1 MDRREEN
8 QEIGQAQSLRF
19 LSQLISLAALPLMR
33 ALSIA
38 LPVALI
44 LAGCVGGT
52 IFSKLDQN
60 LAQGDCAA
68 AITLIDKSAD
78 RYGSNAQLLYLL
90 DAAMVTMQ
98 CGDFKAAQA
107 YFQQADALAERLWT
121 ESVSRNALA
130 MVTNDTVLPYAGEDF
145 ERVMIH
151 LMSAIG
157 YLEADEPDEA
167 LVEARRLDTLLTLF
181 NDKYEKKNVYRE
193 DAFARYL
200 SGILYEGDGDWDA
213 AFIDYRRA
221 AEVYQEDY
229 PDYGTDLPQMVV
241 DDLVRAA
248 GIVDRM
254 NDIKGLVPEGRLDG
268 QPDGQSDQRQAAEG
282 PDQGRVVFI
291 TFAGYAPQKV
301 QDMLVVPTPYGP
313 VGMAFPRMEVTPPQC
328 SQGRLTLNGED
339 HFFEA
344 DLVLVE
350 DIDRIA
356 VKNLDDRKGRILA
369 KMIARAAAKQVA
381 IHSISRSTDDH
392 DLQQVIEAIL
402 NLLNIVVV
410 EKADTRSWQTL
421 PGRIYMTRLHV
432 PAGLYTADLDACGHQ
447 IDLGSVRVGAGT
459 TRYLFRDLRYP
470 IPRPTADSR

>member
-8 QEIGQAQSLRF
+8 QEIGQTQPLRF
-19 LSQLISLAALPLMR
+19 LRRLISLAAPSSVR
-33 ALSIA
+33 SLSIA
-38 LPVALI
+38 IPVI
-44 LAGCVGGT
+44 LVFAGCTGGN
-52 IFSKLDQN
+52 IFSKLDAD
-60 LAQGDCAA
+60 LTQGDCTAA
-68 AITLIDKSAD
+68 VALIDSSAD

-90 DAAMVTMQ
+90 DSAMVTMQ
-98 CGDFKAAQA
+98 CGDLDAAQA
-107 YFQQADALAERLWT
+107 YFQRADDLAERLWT
-121 ESVSRNALA
+121 ESISRHALA
-130 MVTNDTVLPYAGEDF
+130 MMTNDTVLPYAGEDF

-157 YLEADEPDEA
+157 YLQADEPDEA
-167 LVEARRLDTLLTLF
+167 LVEARRLDTLLTLY

-200 SGILYEGDGDWDA
+200 SGMLHEGDGDWDA

-221 AEVYQEDY
+221 AEVYQDDY
-229 PDYGTDLPQMVV
+229 AAYGIQLPQMLV

-248 GIVDRM
+248 GVVDRM
-254 NDIKGLVPEGRLDG
+254 ADIQGLVPEGRLDEPTG
-268 QPDGQSDQRQAAEG
+268 MPSDRRHSVDRSEN
-282 PDQGRVVFI
+282 GRVVFI

-313 VGMAFPRMEVTPPQC
+313 VGMAFPRMEVTPPNC
-328 SQGRLTLNGED
+328 SHGRLTLNGEG
-339 HFFEA
+339 HVVEA

-369 KMIARAAAKQVA
+369 KMVARAAAKQLA
-381 IHSISRSTDDH
+381 IHSISRATDDQ
-392 DLQQVIEAIL
+392 DLRHAIESIL
-402 NLLNIVVV
+402 NLVNILLV

-421 PGRIYMTRLHV
+421 PGQVYMTRMRV
-432 PAGLYTADLDACGHQ
+432 PAGLYRAELDACGQ
-447 IDLGSVRVGAGT
+447 PVDLGSVQVGPGT

-470 IPRPTADSR
+470 IPRPMADSR